1 MEPEE
6 KCKEPSRN
14 SKETLKK
21 PLVNRSTSDCE
32 TWRSDC
38 EMWRMDSETWIVTLG
53 GCILK
58 LAGRIVK
65 LGNRIV
71 KLCRGDCETLT
82 PDCETLKRD
91 FETQKSDH
99 ETPCWDSESP
109 CRRSSYHVENNRKYQ
124 SDLQVPQAEV
134 DTCMPCQS
142 WKSKNP
148 IVHTQG
154 QFQFWW
160 GWEFGYLLSY
170 HCTHSISNS
179 NAMRWEFV

>member
-65 LGNRIV
+65 LA
-71 KLCRGDCETLT
+71 L
-82 PDCETLKRD
+82 
-91 FETQKSDH
+91 
-99 ETPCWDSESP
+99 
-109 CRRSSYHVENNRKYQ
+109 
-124 SDLQVPQAEV
+124 
-134 DTCMPCQS
+134 
-142 WKSKNP
+142 
-148 IVHTQG
+148 
-154 QFQFWW
+154 
-160 GWEFGYLLSY
+160 
-170 HCTHSISNS
+170 
-179 NAMRWEFV
+179 